1 MNLTYLI
8 CISIFN
14 VGILGVYGFTR
25 STIRSLEMKSN
36 VPITHAHH
44 QWYVVAE
51 NDKIEKNV
59 PTKIVLN
66 NVPITIW
73 KTNDNS

>member
-36 VPITHAHH
+36 VLFLSSSSMVCSCRKR
-44 QWYVVAE
+44 QNRKKCSNE
-51 NDKIEKNV
+51 DCIEQC
-59 PTKIVLN
+59 P
-66 NVPITIW
+66 
-73 KTNDNS
+73 DNYLEKQ